1 MKEDSLL
8 VVLTLAGSSLWWWP
22 LTIWPNLDLPWW
34 FPLAFILLLTG
45 LATTL
50 SGGRWLRFVVA
61 SAAGTLAGL
70 CSGYTIWPPT
80 YDEIP
85 VLYLAVAATLATIVV
100 SAVAS
105 LAARKVSVSNE
116 KRRVVWTAL
125 LCCIVLGPI
134 LLALTPPLVA
144 HRLSR
149 NQRIAAERFESLKN
163 AVERTRI
170 DSGDP
175 ARICEGQV
183 LKQHYSGPPFSEE
196 DWRRITGNYVD
207 QEGYAFG
214 IYCREKDGY
223 TIHAFPI
230 RGKADGTLRFCTDE
244 SRKIGCDM
252 EFNRSR
258 YACIACS
265 K

>member
-1 MKEDSLL
+1 MKEDALL
-8 VVLTLAGSSLWWWP
+8 VVLTVVGSAFWWWP
-22 LTIWPNLDLPWW
+22 LTIWPNLDLPLW
-34 FPLAFILLLTG
+34 FPLVFIFFLSG
-45 LATTL
+45 LAAAL

-61 SAAGTLAGL
+61 SAAGTFAGIY
-70 CSGYTIWPPT
+70 SGWTIWPPT

-85 VLYLAVAATLATIVV
+85 VLYLAAAATLATIVV
-100 SAVAS
+100 STVAS
-105 LAARKVSVSNE
+105 LAARKVSVPDE
-116 KRRVVWTAL
+116 RRRVVWIAL

-134 LLALTPPLVA
+134 ILALTPPLVA
-144 HRLSR
+144 HRLSH
-149 NQRIAAERFESLKN
+149 NQQIAAERFESLKN
-163 AVERTRI
+163 AVERTRSE
-170 DSGDP
+170 SGDP
-175 ARICEGQV
+175 ARICDGQI

-207 QEGYAFG
+207 HEGYAFG

-223 TIHAFPI
+223 MIDAFPV

-258 YACIACS
+258 YACIVCS